1 MKRVKKQVTEWKR
14 LGNAHNK
21 LRTNTIIDSFYKSII
36 NDKKLN
42 FKKLGKGFNKV
53 FRIKNIL
60 VGDSGSRL

>member
-36 NDKKLN
+36 NDKNSIL
-42 FKKLGKGFNKV
+42 
-53 FRIKNIL
+53 KNWAKASTKSL
-60 VGDSGSRL
+60 E